1 MKNIY
6 NTNTALS
13 EIMNY
18 LPPLCKNSIVTSLS
32 SLKSKDSIMVSE
44 IRLRKDRQ
52 TVVCIGRRKLPCN
65 YVMSSDDIKST
76 VREMCLGSVYAFQNT
91 IKQGYIPLSCGG
103 RAGVVGDIVD
113 SKMDIAVESIIA
125 INIRIPH
132 HIRGVCAKVYD
143 LFLSCNEGILIYSC
157 PSVGKTT
164 LLRDLAIE
172 LSRGKQPLNV
182 ALIDS
187 RRELDDGFIPSD
199 CMIDT
204 YSGYPKSLGIEIA
217 ARTMSSEVII
227 CDEISYSEIESIKYT
242 VLCSVPII
250 AAVHAKNKTELLAR
264 KDVRE
269 LIAMGAFRYVVG
281 INRNDPER
289 SFAFEINKIE

>member
-1 MKNIY
+1 MKDIY
-6 NTNTALS
+6 KSNTALS
-13 EIMNY
+13 SIMNY
-18 LPPLCKNSIVTSLS
+18 LPPLCRKSIVTSLL
-32 SLKSKDSIMVSE
+32 SLKEKDHLKLSE
-44 IRLRKDRQ
+44 IRLRKERQ
-52 TVVCIGRRKLPCN
+52 TVVCIGKSKLRCD
-65 YVMSSDDIKST
+65 YVMSGDDIRST

-91 IKQGYIPLSCGG
+91 IKEGYIPLPCGG

-113 SKMDIAVESIIA
+113 SKMEIAVETITA

-143 LFLSCNEGILIYSC
+143 LFLSCNEGLLIYSS

-172 LSRGKQPLNV
+172 LSRGKTSYNV

-217 ARTMSSEVII
+217 VRTMSSDVII
-227 CDEISYSEIESIKYT
+227 CDEISYREIESIKYT
-242 VLCSVPII
+242 VLCSVPVI
-250 AAVHAKNKTELLAR
+250 AAVHAKNKSELFSR
-264 KDVRE
+264 KDVNE
-269 LIAMGAFRYVVG
+269 LIRMGAFSYIIG
-281 INRNDPER
+281 INRNEYDTY
-289 SFAFEINKIE
+289 FNFEIDKIK